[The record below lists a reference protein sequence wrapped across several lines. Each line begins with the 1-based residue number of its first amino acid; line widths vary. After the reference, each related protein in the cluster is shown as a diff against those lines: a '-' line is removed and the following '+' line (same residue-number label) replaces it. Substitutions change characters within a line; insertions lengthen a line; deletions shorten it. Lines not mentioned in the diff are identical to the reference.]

1 MPKTDVEKEIDESS
15 EIDLTSQVS
24 LNTAPI
30 SDSNKPP
37 IWMWFSVAGLIL
49 IALLVIFVLPVLVNR
64 YQLPL
69 EPRIDISQIQQASSI
84 DSATA
89 TREISPFEQAQR
101 ARQRKEAQDV
111 LAELLRLQSELE
123 QLEVASWAILEFE
136 SALETAGLGDSFYR
150 EQNFARATETYTEG
164 LAELQVILSS
174 VETVFQNSL
183 RQAEDAFGR
192 KDAVTAIDEFTLAV
206 LLDPSSEDAQI
217 GLKRALV
224 LDQVLTLTDLAEQ
237 LVEDNAL
244 EEAKR
249 VYEEV
254 VSLDSYNE
262 SARQNID
269 QVTQLILEADFS
281 RIMSRGYELLQIGD
295 AEQAIIQFESASSL
309 GVSEEQAM
317 AAIRQAENEI
327 ANAKITVIRGDIVSS
342 ESQENWHNAVTHY
355 DRVLEID
362 SNIVFAVEGRDYASK
377 RAQLNDLLEN
387 AIDGPDR
394 FYEDDVFQQTLDIY
408 YTGREVEKQRGGPVL
423 SGQLDQ
429 LEQLLETSQIPIEI
443 QFASDN
449 LTDVTILRVTNL
461 GLFENTSVQLKPGRY
476 VAQGKR
482 IGYRETRTEFVVGF
496 GQTPNIVNVL
506 CNERIVPTSR

>member
-15 EIDLTSQVS
+15 EIDLTGQVS

-206 LLDPSSEDAQI
+206 LLDPSSEDAQS

-249 VYEEV
+249 VYEE
-254 VSLDSYNE
+254 
-262 SARQNID
+262 
-269 QVTQLILEADFS
+269 
-281 RIMSRGYELLQIGD
+281 
-295 AEQAIIQFESASSL
+295 
-309 GVSEEQAM
+309 GVS
-317 AAIRQAENEI
+317 
-327 ANAKITVIRGDIVSS
+327 
-342 ESQENWHNAVTHY
+342 
-355 DRVLEID
+355 
-362 SNIVFAVEGRDYASK
+362 
-377 RAQLNDLLEN
+377 
-387 AIDGPDR
+387 
-394 FYEDDVFQQTLDIY
+394 
-408 YTGREVEKQRGGPVL
+408 
-423 SGQLDQ
+423 
-429 LEQLLETSQIPIEI
+429 
-443 QFASDN
+443 
-449 LTDVTILRVTNL
+449 
-461 GLFENTSVQLKPGRY
+461 
-476 VAQGKR
+476 
-482 IGYRETRTEFVVGF
+482 
-496 GQTPNIVNVL
+496 
-506 CNERIVPTSR
+506 